1 MKPLTLRID
10 NKSVI
15 SLAKNPISHGRS
27 KHIETKFHFIRELVT
42 NEMIEVQYYPTELQL
57 VDGFTKALKLDRFEF
72 LRKKL
77 GVNFSISSSYEL
89 RGSVKI

>member
-1 MKPLTLRID
+1 
-10 NKSVI
+10 
-15 SLAKNPISHGRS
+15 
-27 KHIETKFHFIRELVT
+27 
-42 NEMIEVQYYPTELQL
+42 MIEVQYYPTELQL

>member
-10 NKSVI
+10 NKSAI
-15 SLAKNPISHGRS
+15 SLSKNPTSHGRS
-27 KHIETKFHFIRELVT
+27 KQIETKFHFIREMVT

-57 VDGFTKALKLDRFEF
+57 VDGFTKALKPDKFEF

-77 GVNFSISSSYEL
+77 GVSQYPTVMN
-89 RGSVKI
+89 